1 MKNGKKIKYS
11 INSSVVVICAIIVAV
26 LLNSI
31 LIAFDDKMSLEI
43 DLTKDEIYRL
53 SEETKD
59 VIKDID
65 KETKIGILY
74 DGRELDESD
83 PFLSVMT
90 SIIGK
95 YTEIND
101 KIVCETIDYYNDPT
115 PLLNKYPKEATQ
127 EISLRGL
134 SPLYA
139 MIIVQG
145 DKFDIADANTY
156 FVESYEKDIGQ
167 IVAKSAIENVLTNK
181 LATLSSEKETF
192 ENIYYTNGHGEKIN
206 LTIGNLLMSYGYTAK
221 KIDLSKNEIGDVK
234 KSVVVIDSPAADF
247 TAEEIEKLDSFLKS
261 GGNVQV
267 YFNPLLS
274 NDELPRLESYLSSEW
289 GIVRGHGV
297 VYDNEKIVSDGGDA
311 ATYGAVASATLS
323 GHDIVKSISA
333 SGVRV
338 MYSSA
343 NPLEISADKESA
355 INVEAVA
362 TTSGKAVLK
371 TVETA
376 TEPAN
381 TNDVVGKYNIV
392 LTSTKD
398 KYDDVGNKTT
408 GRVLVCGSS
417 YTMDTLPLRSDC
429 ANEDLLINSINW
441 MNGSN
446 GTINID
452 AKDFPQGGLVIENTP
467 RWIWFGVLVVLVPVV
482 ILGLGIVVFI
492 KRRYK

>member
-1 MKNGKKIKYS
+1 MKNAKKIKYS
-11 INSSVVVICAIIVAV
+11 INSSVIVICAVIVAV

-59 VIKDID
+59 VIKGID
-65 KETKIGILY
+65 KQTNIAILY
-74 DGRELDESD
+74 DGRELNDAD

-90 SIIGK
+90 SIIEK
-95 YTEIND
+95 YTEVND
-101 KIVCETIDYYNDPT
+101 KISCEPVDYYNDAT
-115 PLLNKYPKEATQ
+115 YLIDNYPQEAIK
-127 EISLRGL
+127 EISYRGL

-156 FVESYEKDIGQ
+156 FVESYEKDLGE

-206 LTIGNLLMSYGYTAK
+206 VTIGNLLKGYGYSAK
-221 KIDLSKNEIGDVK
+221 IIDLSKNEIGDVK
-234 KSVVVIDSPAADF
+234 KSVVIIDSPAADF
-247 TAEEIEKLDSFLKS
+247 TAEEIEKLDSFLEA

-274 NDELPRLESYLSSEW
+274 NDELPRLESYLASEW

-297 VYDNEKIVSDGGDA
+297 VYDNEKVVGDGGDA
-311 ATYGAVASATLS
+311 ESFGAIASGVLS
-323 GHDIVKSISA
+323 GHDIVKSISS
-333 SGVRV
+333 SGMRV

-355 INVEAVA
+355 INVEEVV
-362 TTSGKAVLK
+362 TTSDKAVLK

-376 TEPAN
+376 QEPAN
-381 TNDVVGKYNIV
+381 ASDTSSKYNIV

-408 GRVLVCGSS
+408 GKILVCGSS
-417 YTMDTLPLRSDC
+417 YAMDTLPLQSDC

-467 RWIWFGVLVVLVPVV
+467 RWIWFGTLVVVVPIL
-482 ILGLGIVVFI
+482 ILGLGIVVFV

>member
-1 MKNGKKIKYS
+1 MKNAKKVKYS
-11 INSSVVVICAIIVAV
+11 INSSVIVICAIIVAV

-65 KETKIGILY
+65 KNTKIGILY
-74 DGRELDESD
+74 DGREINESD
-83 PFLSVMT
+83 SFLSVMT
-90 SIIGK
+90 SIIEK
-95 YTEIND
+95 YTEVNE
-101 KIVCETIDYYNDPT
+101 KIVCETVDYYNNATYLID
-115 PLLNKYPKEATQ
+115 NYPQGAIQ
-127 EISLRGL
+127 EISYRGL

-145 DKFDIADANTY
+145 DKFDIADSSTY

-206 LTIGNLLMSYGYTAK
+206 VTIGNLLKGYGYSAK
-221 KIDLSKNEIGDVK
+221 MIDLSKNEIGDVK

-247 TAEEIEKLDSFLKS
+247 TAEEIEKLDKFLES

-274 NDELPRLESYLSSEW
+274 NDELPRLESYLASEW
-289 GIVRGHGV
+289 GIERGHGV
-297 VYDNEKIVSDGGDA
+297 VYDNEKVVGNGGDEQ
-311 ATYGAVASATLS
+311 TYGAIASGVLAK
-323 GHDIVKSISA
+323 HDIVKSISS
-333 SGVRV
+333 SGMRV
-338 MYSSA
+338 MYPSA
-343 NPLEISADKESA
+343 NPLKISADKESA
-355 INVEAVA
+355 IQVEEVI
-362 TTSGKAVLK
+362 TTSDKAALK

-376 TEPAN
+376 KEPAN
-381 TNDVVGKYNIV
+381 ANDETGKYNIV

-398 KYDDVGNKTT
+398 KYDGVGNKTT
-408 GRVLVCGSS
+408 GRILVCGSS
-417 YTMDTLPLRSDC
+417 YALDTLPLQSDC

-467 RWIWFGVLVVLVPVV
+467 RWIWFGTLVVLVPVV
-482 ILGLGIVVFI
+482 ILGLGIFVFV